1 LSELFKFCFGN
12 SEVDWFY
19 TGKKPPVFVLGT
31 FEFVGNIV
39 LGVFEL
45 GKILVVYG
53 PNPGFY
59 ENKEDCLLTP
69 NILFCVPI
77 VEAYVWFK
85 EAIDLVEAIT
95 FPEEGPNIDVFWGV
109 DGF

>member
-1 LSELFKFCFGN
+1 
-12 SEVDWFY
+12 
-19 TGKKPPVFVLGT
+19 
-31 FEFVGNIV
+31 
-39 LGVFEL
+39 
-45 GKILVVYG
+45 
-53 PNPGFY
+53 
-59 ENKEDCLLTP
+59 LLTP